1 MNATYQP
8 KWILFLL
15 IFLGAIIPFS
25 TDLYLPAL
33 PGMASS
39 FNASVSEINV
49 TLMLFMV
56 FFALGVLIW
65 GPLSDKYGRKRI
77 LLIGLSIYSVAS
89 LFCAMAN
96 SLETLI
102 TFRVLQAVGG
112 GVAPS
117 ISLAIARDIYS
128 GRELETRLSI
138 IQAASMLA
146 PIIAPMVGS
155 IILIFFSWHS
165 IFWILFGFGLI
176 ALTGVALMRETAQK
190 QRDDRTKQSL
200 GSLVKAAKNAKFLS
214 LLPVFTIG
222 AGVLMSFVSASS
234 YIYINDFGVS
244 EQVYGLYYSLNA
256 AFLVAGPLVFMALRA
271 ILKPQT
277 IILSGFALSAIS
289 GLLVMLFGGSAPWA
303 FCVSFLPFSLMSGM
317 IRPIGTRLLLTQQ
330 PHNLTGSASSLIT
343 FTYMSVGA
351 LGTLFI
357 SQEWKSRVF
366 VLGALCAVYT
376 VVSFTL
382 WMVFSRKY
390 KYFSDEDAPIPP
402 DAA

>member
-1 MNATYQP
+1 MRTTYKP
-8 KWILFLL
+8 KGILFLL
-15 IFLGAIIPFS
+15 IFLGAIVPFS

-39 FNASVSEINV
+39 FNASVSEVNV

-65 GPLSDKYGRKRI
+65 GPFSDKYGRKRI
-77 LLIGLSIYSVAS
+77 LIIGLSVYSAAS
-89 LFCAMAN
+89 LFCAIAN
-96 SLETLI
+96 SLDTLI
-102 TFRVLQAVGG
+102 AFRILQAVGG
-112 GVAPS
+112 GAAPS
-117 ISLAIARDIYS
+117 ISLAVARDVYS

-190 QRDDRTKQSL
+190 QHGGHVLQSI
-200 GSLVKAAKNAKFLS
+200 GSLVTAAKNAKFLS
-214 LLPVFTIG
+214 LLPIFTIG

-244 EQVYGLYYSLNA
+244 EQVYGLYYSINA

-271 ILKPQT
+271 ILKPQL
-277 IILSGFALSAIS
+277 IITSGFAMSAIS
-289 GLLVMLFGGSAPWA
+289 GLLVMLIGGSAPWA
-303 FCVSFLPFSLMSGM
+303 FCASFLPFSLMSGM

-330 PHNLTGSASSLIT
+330 PYNLTGSASSLIT

-351 LGTLFI
+351 LGTFLI
-357 SQEWKSRVF
+357 SQNWKSRIF
-366 VLGALCAVYT
+366 VLGVLSVAYT
-376 VVSFTL
+376 IVSFTL
-382 WMVFSRKY
+382 WVVFSRKF
-390 KYFSDEDAPIPP
+390 KNFSAEDAPGSP
-402 DAA
+402 DIA